1 MSSKV
6 TGFSRHNPLKGKS
19 KKPPESGGCCWAF
32 GGLEVR
38 RLELLGA
45 APVPPIPARPA
56 IPVITAIPIVATA
69 PIAVIAVHSAH
80 EAMGSPAPA
89 AETAFRM
96 RQDRKPAFLGV
107 VEGLVERVSRISDAL
122 HRCRRGHHGVGAI
135 AQARHRIV
143 RLLLILRIIPLRIH
157 PRIGAID

>member
-45 APVPPIPARPA
+45 ASVTPVPARPA

-80 EAMGSPAPA
+80 EAMGSPAA
-89 AETAFRM
+89 AETAFRV
-96 RQDRKPAFLGV
+96 RQDRKPALLGV
-107 VEGLVERVSRISDAL
+107 IEGLVERVGRVGDAL
-122 HRCRRGHHGVGAI
+122 HRSRRGCHGVGAI

-143 RLLLILRIIPLRIH
+143 RLLLIL
-157 PRIGAID
+157 

>member
-6 TGFSRHNPLKGKS
+6 SGFSRHNPLKGKS

-32 GGLEVR
+32 CGLEVR

-45 APVPPIPARPA
+45 APVTPIPARPA
-56 IPVITAIPIVATA
+56 IPVITAVPIVATA

-80 EAMGSPAPA
+80 EAMGPPAS

-96 RQDRKPAFLGV
+96 RQDRKPALLGIIK
-107 VEGLVERVSRISDAL
+107 GLVERVSRISDVL
-122 HRCRRGHHGVGAI
+122 HRSRRGRHGVGAI

-143 RLLLILRIIPLRIH
+143 RLLLIL
-157 PRIGAID
+157 